1 MTKRPEPG
9 DKAPSLFRQITLRLA
24 IFAFAFALLDVGI
37 VVFTYLRQP
46 QTLAQELLDLEV
58 SHVDP
63 NLLDEL
69 SARGDVSDGERWTYT
84 LVQSLPVSAALAAE
98 RDQPRLIDWT
108 KREQIPGGYLI
119 TGLRSVRR
127 DGNEFWIR
135 LQFEGRGLSPFA
147 EVIGREIIQH
157 VALPL
162 VPLSILLLLFNA
174 LAVRS
179 VLKPLAE
186 AEQQAREMDPA
197 KPGQQLTVSAAPREI
212 AALVRA
218 LNGAFERLDKSVS
231 TLKEFT
237 GFAAHELRTPLSIML
252 LNAGKLPPGEVRQQL
267 TDDIRSMSRLVAQ
280 LLELAQAE
288 VFVPADRPV
297 VDLAEIGKSVV
308 SSLDE
313 VALSSNQSLVFLD
326 HGDSQ
331 AHAHSEAVYRI
342 YRNLI
347 ENAIAHGPSDRPIEI
362 SAGPGP
368 TIAVRDYGP
377 GIAIEDRAKIFEKFW
392 QGGTRSEGGAGLG
405 LGIVKSLTDALDA
418 KITLDCPDEGG
429 AIFSVFF
436 RPKALSV

>member
-1 MTKRPEPG
+1 MTKCPELG
-9 DKAPSLFRQITLRLA
+9 DKAPSLFLQITLRLA

-37 VVFTYLRQP
+37 VVYTYLRQP

-58 SHVDP
+58 SHFGL
-63 NLLDEL
+63 NSLDEL
-69 SARGDVSDGERWTYT
+69 SARGEASDGERWTYT
-84 LVQSLPVSAALAAE
+84 LVEAIPVGAASAAE
-98 RDQPRLIDWT
+98 RNKPRLIDWT

-186 AEQQAREMDPA
+186 AEQQALEMDPA
-197 KPGQQLTVSAAPREI
+197 KPGQQLSVSAAPREI
-212 AALVRA
+212 TALVEA

-252 LNAGKLPPGEVRQQL
+252 LTAGKLPPGEVRQQL
-267 TDDIRSMSRLVAQ
+267 SDDIRSMSRLVAQ

-288 VFVPADRPV
+288 VLVPGERPV

-308 SSLDE
+308 SSLDQ
-313 VALSSNQSLVFLD
+313 VARSSNQRLVFLD
-326 HGDSQ
+326 HGDAQ

-347 ENAIAHGPSDRPIEI
+347 ENAIAHAPSDRPIEI

-368 TIAVRDYGP
+368 IIAVRDFGP
-377 GIAIEDRAKIFEKFW
+377 GIAIADRAKIFDKFW

-405 LGIVKSLTDALDA
+405 LGIVKSLTDALNA
-418 KITLDCPDEGG
+418 EIALDCPEEGG
-429 AIFSVFF
+429 AIFSVRFLP
-436 RPKALSV
+436 RELPV